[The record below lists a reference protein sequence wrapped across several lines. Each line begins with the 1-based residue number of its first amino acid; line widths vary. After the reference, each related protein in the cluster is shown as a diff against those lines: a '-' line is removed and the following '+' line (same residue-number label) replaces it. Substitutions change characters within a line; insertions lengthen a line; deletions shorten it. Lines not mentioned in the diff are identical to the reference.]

1 MLDFKH
7 VTKSD
12 FRSYEVTD
20 FEILALAL
28 VIYVEV
34 CFEDYKKYFLLE
46 KDF

>member
-1 MLDFKH
+1 MLDFKR

-12 FRSYEVTD
+12 FRSCEVTD
-20 FEILALAL
+20 FEILASA
-28 VIYVEV
+28 IYVEV